1 MMQFSLFFFSADGST
16 DTADKYR
23 LLIESAQFADQHGFS
38 AIWTPERHFQ
48 DFGGLYPNPAVL
60 GAALAMIT
68 KRIHIRAGSVDL
80 PLHHPIRVAE
90 EWSVVDNL
98 SGGRIG
104 VSFASGWHPLDF
116 VLAPAAYEQR
126 KNLMFRNIETIQRLW
141 SGESLNF
148 PGVDGAEVT
157 VKLRPQPLQARL
169 PMWITIAGNPD
180 TWVRAGE
187 IGANVLTAIVKQ
199 PFAALSEKIALYRRT
214 LAAHGHDPQL
224 SQVAVMVHTFV
235 GEDDKSVREMVRPAL
250 SQYFRSNLKQLEL
263 QTEVLISSQGAH
275 SSYELE
281 ELRDDDAETIAAFA
295 FQRYYEAKLLC
306 GTVEKCAKLIRSL
319 ESIGVDEVACLID
332 FGIDTAAVMNSLT
345 QLNKLQLE
353 CSRLAA

>member
-1 MMQFSLFFFSADGST
+1 MQFSLFFFSADGST

-60 GAALAMIT
+60 GAALSMIT

-90 EWSVVDNL
+90 EWAVVDNL
-98 SGGRIG
+98 SGGRVGI
-104 VSFASGWHPLDF
+104 SFASGWHPLDF
-116 VLAPAAYEQR
+116 VLAPAAYENR
-126 KNLMFRNIETIQRLW
+126 KDLMFRNIETFQRLW
-141 SGESLNF
+141 AGESVSF
-148 PGVDGAEVT
+148 PGVDNTEVA
-157 VKLRPQPLQARL
+157 VKVRPRPLQSRL

-187 IGANVLTAIVKQ
+187 IGANVLTAIVKE
-199 PFAALSEKIALYRRT
+199 PLAALAEKIALYRRT
-214 LAAHGHDPQL
+214 LSAHGHDPQL
-224 SQVAVMVHTFV
+224 GQVAVMLHTFV
-235 GEDDKSVREMVRPAL
+235 GEDDKSVRELVRPAL
-250 SQYFRSNLKQLEL
+250 SQYFRSNLKQIEL
-263 QTEVLISSQGAH
+263 QTDLLVSTQGVH
-275 SSYELE
+275 SSYEVE

-295 FQRYYEAKLLC
+295 FQRYYETKLLC
-306 GTVEKCAKLIRSL
+306 GTIEKCSRLIRSL
-319 ESIGVDEVACLID
+319 ADIGVDEVACLID
-332 FGIDTAAVMNSLT
+332 FGVDLAEVKKSLI
-345 QLNKLQLE
+345 QLNNLQLE